1 LSNVALIPH
10 FIEAPNKLELMR
22 SMLDNNIKQGKKF
35 NYFDIQQEGKRWVAW
50 YYNEVKFNGTK

>member
-10 FIEAPNKLELMR
+10 FIEAPNKRALMQT
-22 SMLDNNIKQGKKF
+22 MLNNNIAKGKKF

-50 YYNEVKFNGTK
+50 YYDEVKRATI

>member
-1 LSNVALIPH
+1 
-10 FIEAPNKLELMR
+10 MR

-50 YYNEVKFNGTK
+50 YYNEVKFNNGK